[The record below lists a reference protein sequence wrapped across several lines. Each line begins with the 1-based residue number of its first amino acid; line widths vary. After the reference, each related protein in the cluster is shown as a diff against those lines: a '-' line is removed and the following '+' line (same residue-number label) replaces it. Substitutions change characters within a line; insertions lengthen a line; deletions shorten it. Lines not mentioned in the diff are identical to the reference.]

1 MANDHLYLLNTTLIH
16 KHFLDYS
23 SYSELVFFK
32 LCFKWL
38 DKGPKVKEFLVYYR
52 HPNTA
57 CEVLTADVYA
67 IIDKLTN
74 NEVLVLS

>member
-1 MANDHLYLLNTTLIH
+1 MIVPSEYHLNTQ
-16 KHFLDYS
+16 KNFPDCS
-23 SYSELVFFK
+23 SYSELVFLK

-38 DKGPKVKEFLVYYR
+38 GKGPKVKEFLVCYR

>member
-1 MANDHLYLLNTTLIH
+1 M
-16 KHFLDYS
+16 
-23 SYSELVFFK
+23 FFK
-32 LCFKWL
+32 LRFKWL

>member
-1 MANDHLYLLNTTLIH
+1 MQKINSGLKGLIH
-16 KHFLDYS
+16 KKAFQTVLRTLNLS
-23 SYSELVFFK
+23 FVKF
-32 LCFKWL
+32 CFKWL
-38 DKGPKVKEFLVYYR
+38 GKGPKVKEFLVCYR